1 MNISNHLNS
10 PLPVTAEAFA
20 ELQDSSDRMLRA
32 TPHGFFRSLHDRI
45 DWSEHLVCVKGA
57 RGVGKTTLLLQHIRD
72 VFGPRPSTALY
83 ASLDDL
89 WFADRRLKD
98 LAVYLDAHGFTHLFL
113 DEVHHLPDW
122 SLQIKNL
129 HDQFPALHIVYSG
142 SSLLDLDRADADLS
156 RRQAPYVL
164 SPLSFREFL
173 LLEGLSAPGPIPLPE
188 LLAHHSDIAA
198 ETLSALASRK
208 IIPLFERYLVSG
220 AYPFSRAVRS
230 TFRDRLR
237 ATAAQVL
244 DVDWPKAEPVSTE
257 TIQRAKRM
265 LVVLAASTP
274 QHPNMAA
281 LWRELGTERNQGM
294 KTLNALVRAGLLAL
308 LPSRSASLKN
318 LSRPEKIYC
327 GDPNLMHAL
336 VPRPDPGTL
345 RETFFLNQL
354 RAAEHVLTYPPRGD
368 FLVDDR
374 LLFEVGGPGKT
385 FRQIADAPDSY
396 LALDT
401 LEIGRANRIPLWLFG
416 FLY

>member
-1 MNISNHLNS
+1 MNNS
-10 PLPVTAEAFA
+10 KYHQSPFPVTADAFA
-20 ELQDSSDRMLRA
+20 ELQDASDRMLRA
-32 TPHGFFRSLHDRI
+32 APHDFRRSLLDRI
-45 DWSEHLVCVKGA
+45 DWSERLVCVKGP

-72 VFGPRPSTALY
+72 AFGPRPATALY

-98 LAVYLDAHGFTHLFL
+98 LAVHLDSHGFTHLFL

-129 HDQFPALHIVYSG
+129 HDQFPSLHLVYSG
-142 SSLLDLDRADADLS
+142 SSLLDIDRAAADLS
-156 RRQAPYVL
+156 RRQAPYL
-164 SPLSFREFL
+164 LAPLSFREFL
-173 LLEGLSAPGPIPLPE
+173 LLEGLPAPAPVPLPD
-188 LLAHHSDIAA
+188 LRARQADIAPD
-198 ETLSALASRK
+198 LAAARAPRK
-208 IIPLFERYLVSG
+208 IIPLFERYLLSG

-230 TFRDRLR
+230 TFRERLR

-244 DVDWPKAEPVSTE
+244 DVDWPKAEPVSPE

-294 KTLNALVRAGLLAL
+294 KTLNALARAGLLAL

-345 RETFFLNQL
+345 RETFFLSQL
-354 RAAEHVLTYPPRGD
+354 AAAGHVLAYPPRGD

-374 LLFEVGGPGKT
+374 HLFEVGGPGKT
-385 FRQIADAPDSY
+385 FRQIADAPDSH
-396 LALDT
+396 LALDS